1 MLALGLASTAL
12 WPLHGRATALA
23 AFLALSGAGFGLF
36 QVSNNRNLFLSA
48 PRSRSAAAGGVQS
61 TARLTGQTIG
71 GLMMTVLFT
80 TTSLDRAPQ
89 MGLGLA
95 AVLTLIAG
103 MISML
108 RLGAQAAASE
118 EGLLP

>member
-1 MLALGLASTAL
+1 
-12 WPLHGRATALA
+12 
-23 AFLALSGAGFGLF
+23 
-36 QVSNNRNLFLSA
+36 
-48 PRSRSAAAGGVQS
+48 
-61 TARLTGQTIG
+61 
-71 GLMMTVLFT
+71 MMTVLFT